1 MKKVFNII
9 LLIIWIIVIFSLSND
24 SGLKST
30 GKSDQVVHIV
40 KNIINIQNEDSLTLI
55 IRKLAHFTEYL
66 ILGLL
71 IINVLKD
78 YSKIT
83 IKLVLFSILLALI
96 YALSDEFHQLFI
108 KSRNG
113 NILDVLIDILG
124 STIGISIYF
133 LKYKIAIKKKA
144 II

>member
-9 LLIIWIIVIFSLSND
+9 LLLIWIIVIYVLSND
-24 SGLKST
+24 NGIQST
-30 GKSDQVVHIV
+30 GKSDQVVHLV
-40 KNIINIQNEDSLTLI
+40 KNTINIQNEDSLTLI

-78 YSKIT
+78 YFKIT
-83 IKLVLFSILLALI
+83 IKLVLFSILFAFI

-113 NILDVLIDILG
+113 NILDVLIDTFG
-124 STIGISIYF
+124 STIGVSIF
-133 LKYKIAIKKKA
+133 FIKYKIAIKKKL
-144 II
+144 